1 MSVLLIDIGNTRGKW
16 RLRHQEMTHRGSFNL
31 SDDGDCWFQSLPCPP
46 EKIDQCIISSVV
58 VNPDLKQALN
68 RFWGACVRWVEQPGQ
83 ADFFHHCYS
92 DPGRLGVDRWLAMIG
107 ARHQQ
112 SGNLLVLDAGTAFKL
127 DLLDHQNAHLG
138 GFILPGLQMS
148 RQALWSN
155 TDRVIGY
162 SDEAQTTDLSP
173 GQHTVACVNAGV
185 RRQMLALAKDV
196 LADYPDFHPLVTGG
210 DGKWIA
216 EHLALPY
223 FPELIFD
230 GLEHLLCAGYFS
242 H

>member
-16 RLRHQEMTHRGSFNL
+16 RLQHQGETHRGSFHL
-31 SDDGDCWFQSLPCPP
+31 TDDSQYWFQALPCIP
-46 EKIDQCIISSVV
+46 ENLELCVVASVV
-58 VNPDLKQALN
+58 IKPALKQALGILLGS
-68 RFWGACVRWVEQPGQ
+68 RVIWVEQPRQ
-83 ADFFHHCYS
+83 VDFFHHCYA

-107 ARHQQ
+107 ARQQ
-112 SGNLLVLDAGTAFKL
+112 AAGKLLVIDAGTAFKL
-127 DLLDHQNAHLG
+127 DLLDQQNAHLG
-138 GFILPGLQMS
+138 GYILPGMQMS
-148 RQALWSN
+148 RQALWNN
-155 TDRVIGY
+155 TDRVVGY
-162 SDEAQTTDLSP
+162 SDEEQTTNLAP

-196 LADYPDFHPLVTGG
+196 MSDYPDFHSLVTGG
-210 DGKWIA
+210 DGQWIA
-216 EHLALPY
+216 ENLALPY